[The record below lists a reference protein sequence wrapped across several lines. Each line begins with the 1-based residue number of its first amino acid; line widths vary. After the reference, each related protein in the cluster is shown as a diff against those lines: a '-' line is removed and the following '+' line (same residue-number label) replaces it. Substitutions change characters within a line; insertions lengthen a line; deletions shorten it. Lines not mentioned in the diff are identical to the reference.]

1 MSQCPTNPAS
11 RHAGKGSPELHRVM
25 RIFLLS
31 PANVAGIR
39 AGLVMHENHDSKM
52 GIRLRQDGVPLGELF
67 SFMSGLYFRGKLA
80 YARAFALA
88 PPGLAGA
95 FVITASGGLIPPDRL
110 VTWDSLREISAA
122 NIDPADPRYR
132 VPLDRDARILS
143 ERADLD
149 CEVVLLGSV
158 ASAKYVD
165 PLVEVFGGR
174 LLFPAEFVGR
184 GDMSRGG
191 LMLRCVESGEQLTYI
206 PVVNATRHGLK
217 APKLKPLARKV
228 LTSFSAQ

>member
-1 MSQCPTNPAS
+1 M
-11 RHAGKGSPELHRVM
+11 
-25 RIFLLS
+25 
-31 PANVAGIR
+31 
-39 AGLVMHENHDSKM
+39 
-52 GIRLRQDGVPLGELF
+52 
-67 SFMSGLYFRGKLA
+67 
-80 YARAFALA
+80 
-88 PPGLAGA
+88 
-95 FVITASGGLIPPDRL
+95 ITASGGLILPDTL
-110 VTWDSLREISAA
+110 VTLDRLREISAA

-158 ASAKYVD
+158 ATAKYVD
-165 PLVEVFGGR
+165 PLVEVLGGR

-217 APKLKPLARKV
+217 APKLKPWLVKVFDKLLPSVRGARTSLIRCPLIRDMTNVDGKVALIIGSTAELARANCRA
-228 LTSFSAQ
+228 FR